1 MEVLEKEK
9 AKEMRTFKKLGFS
22 RVETNDVVKALNLLL
37 ANYQVH
43 YQKLRD
49 FHWNVT
55 GPDFFDL
62 HEQFEVE
69 YNAVKNNIDE
79 IAERIRVFGKTP
91 TSTMKEYLENSTI
104 KEADRGVSAN
114 QMVAQILNDFE
125 TLMEWMIESIEEA
138 NKVGDTSTSDM
149 ITKMMK
155 RMEKRHWMFT
165 AFSNNN

>member
-1 MEVLEKEK
+1 MEVLEKTK
-9 AKEMRTFKKLGFS
+9 AKEMRTFKRLGFS
-22 RVETNDVVKALNLLL
+22 SVETNDVVKALNLLL
-37 ANYQVH
+37 ANCQVH

-55 GPDFFDL
+55 GGDFFDL

-69 YNAVKNNIDE
+69 YNAVKANIDE

-91 TSTMKEYLENSTI
+91 TSTLKEYLEYSTI
-104 KEADRGVSAN
+104 EEAKRGLGAD
-114 QMVAQILNDFE
+114 QMVAEILNDFE
-125 TLMEWMIESIEEA
+125 TIMEWMIESIEEA
-138 NKVGDTSTSDM
+138 SKVGDTSTADM

-165 AFSNNN
+165 AFSSNN